1 MRVHQVITGSCNG
14 GYSHIAQA
22 KIRGSNY
29 VVYASGCDVVIL
41 NESFCRSQVI
51 SGCELGNSVV
61 TAVAFNHHYG
71 KISIANADGIFIYVP
86 QRTTGNMLTNPLK
99 LFWSFSDHLS
109 LPSKAEVLCLSWS
122 HRPCFQ
128 FPNSGLLAGLSDG
141 SLFMWRSGVT
151 GNITESTLRFHI
163 GANSADSEYG
173 LDSDPVPKKS
183 LSTEVPSKWEVVW
196 CHRLNGT
203 PLQVDFSPDG
213 SYFATI
219 TKYHDKR
226 SQHNDHQSDTEMHVW
241 FRDPF
246 SDLIPSKHR
255 YDEQFQMTENWESI
269 FLPHPCNVCSFS
281 WRHTSRYLPSGWIA
295 NVLLTASEDSLCR
308 VWIEVSTSHPNL
320 SNTHKSINS
329 LLSKSISKN
338 DPEIPISSTTMKVRL
353 PLGHLTDIPFK
364 TKITSDPVN
373 QLHESSTQYL
383 TLELPNC
390 FLTHPILKH
399 FLDLWL
405 TDPLSNIEVDYGSQL
420 SSSTIKIDDKKFNY
434 TQNTFPQFVFTTS
447 LPLDSFPELCNL
459 SSPNDS
465 QVGRLVVHW
474 FNNKEYRLS
483 TQLESFLK
491 DTISRILAIPTH
503 IALDNTSNINNSNNN
518 FMTPELLDQIALM
531 DQTVFRL
538 LSELQHAPDVAF
550 AIHPL
555 DGSLII
561 WYIHGLD
568 LSIPNPEGI
577 RTHKVIIPYESS
589 FNRDHKF
596 GYESSFIITP
606 NINNRLTQVTCSIRS
621 RLHQVIPFDAAY
633 SLTSKLF
640 TYLTTDNSKNF
651 MNYFHNENIMN
662 QQKLQNLSD
671 TTEMTNKY
679 LITINYQDY
688 LNIFCHLFLLQYTIR
703 QCLLKWSKISM
714 KLMNS
719 NNNSDSSNQK
729 NTLKQLKQTVLQ
741 PILSSLAQIH
751 LNSTTFQA
759 RTQNSSHVA
768 MITMHTNG
776 SLRYWRIDVSE
787 SSHYQWIVGVS
798 SCARLSGHRFH
809 TNIIVPHPILPL
821 ALSTSH
827 YEHKLEKLS
836 NNESTITTTTTSSP
850 YNSINKDNEKITNYS
865 EIILWYVSSVGPL
878 TTGYTSSLLSNYQ
891 FRCSQHATNNN
902 NNTNTDSELYNNQF
916 TTTDIKGP
924 GNISSNGGIS
934 EVARLIFSN
943 ISSNTSLTFKY
954 IAWFPCQV
962 TTTATSYPVALFVA
976 SLDGNHDNNSNN
988 NNNRNEQ
995 SNDQLGL
1002 FLTFSKFKQIN
1013 NKSVLDEK
1021 IKQDQQ
1027 NHLLHS
1033 SLNSDTLGCIIQLN
1047 YKLPY
1052 SSQIENYENFNAET
1066 LILHVFPSE
1075 LIMSKSE
1082 SCKPINTVLTNTTNQ
1097 MESFTKSDM
1106 NSLSTFLIVRMTRY
1120 NSRDETAKSPVVPTS
1135 CNETDFCRM
1144 EMWRVCV
1151 STNTKSS
1158 SSSNMMV
1165 DGNSS
1170 IKNCITGKSDLI
1182 SDNLT
1187 TIFNNLITDGIKVCD
1202 CKLHL
1207 PSGVSIV
1214 CAQVSAAHVSWAAL
1228 STFNAPPPYLIVTA
1242 CSDGCLRFWRCE
1254 SDSNSNNF
1262 TLEGVHDQFTW
1273 EEWQMPLM
1281 QSMSS
1286 CIELQL
1292 HTNNNKNVNNN
1303 HNKSTRVNDVSQ
1315 MNKPIILDID
1325 CAYSGRLAVAYTS
1338 SQLCNNDNMDKHGQS
1353 NLDWIQSNKNDLTI
1367 YVTVYEC
1374 ESSGGCEW
1382 ILEDTIELTSEY
1394 CPYQNNIDKLSSI
1407 QLDWVNAEDGG
1418 HLLSIIIDSEIF
1430 VFAPVCQNLSLS
1442 RNKLRGGHA
1451 CQPTLMTT
1459 IGEVYVGWKPIAC
1472 TRIVTADFSSSSS
1485 SSLSS
1490 LKSIEKKS
1498 TPTQQQKSCWRYSST
1513 TALDG
1518 GSSHRCFIKQAA
1530 WLRDGLL
1537 LISAKTELQLFSQW
1551 PSDNLYNLFK
1561 WHVKPKLSN
1570 TKSLYN
1576 SSSANES
1583 FDATAT
1589 TTTSDTVDD
1598 STVSGSSNMSVARL
1612 TKAYSPYPLKS
1623 SPSRSML
1630 HAVSGHSSLS
1640 NLHATSNN
1648 ITNTTSDTTSD
1659 NFKITRKMSQ
1669 IDLNRASG
1677 SGLDVKSNEQLL
1689 KDLELLSNLGLFEA
1703 IQIVNP
1709 ILPQFHPRQLLEW
1722 MNLGHLRRIKAILAH
1737 LTRCLTAI
1745 GNSSQRSSSQS
1756 DSHRRMTKGNLNSEL
1771 TNFVIESFDS
1781 TMTSKMSTTTTT
1793 RINNTTSK
1801 PVSSIS
1807 HTPHSSNNLLEMHTI
1822 PPLPLYVLLAVDSL
1836 QVTDVNADV
1845 KSNKHFDSINEW
1857 NNEHGLT
1864 DDSSIFEI
1872 QDDDLNLSS
1881 NNDDDDYDVTD
1892 KSNPSKTIHH
1902 SNPSFNTS
1910 ANKSSHL
1917 YGFSIWSLKP
1927 AALARS
1933 IQFSED
1939 DARLLADHLSTQRL
1953 PGLSSLDQ
1961 MYLLGIADLMAK
1973 TRSDITD
1980 CLSKVH
1986 SSTKEK
1992 KLDQLPRR
2000 LSIKQDSKEGLDEC
2014 GLRFL
2019 LTVQLYSYL
2028 SKTLPPAR
2036 RSQLLSSGLTNSSLV
2051 WAYHSDS
2058 QEELLSQLPI
2068 VSNQLGGSEVSGADS
2083 LELNWA
2089 DFKRY
2094 GCGWWIRSES
2104 LLIRCAE
2111 KMARTAFQNTKDPM
2125 ESAVFYLAMHK
2136 AKMVAALFKT
2146 TGNKTLENFFR
2157 SDFTPG
2163 QPACRQ
2169 AKLNAFRLLS
2179 QHKYLQAA
2187 GLFLL
2192 AGCLNDAVRVC
2203 LDTVKDLQMGILLV
2217 RLYTSSA
2224 QGIPGQQTTTSSTYH
2239 DFLREHI
2246 IKHQDPFLRSMAF
2259 WTLGDPLAALQ
2270 TLLEGPGILSNSEDF
2285 IISEKRDSLTDSIYQ
2300 SPQHPQYLSG
2310 SQSFITGR
2318 DTSKPSSVCPSV
2330 FKFYTYLQSH
2340 PLVLR
2345 HQRLQAPNLINS
2357 TILYRVKS
2365 LERRLYFRTAHH
2377 YFILGCPTL
2386 ALEVLTKLPPL
2397 ESSDP
2402 SSILGL
2408 HRISVNESIESKSRR
2423 QSVFS
2428 SDAVV
2433 QSVNKQNNDDD
2444 IFTFMTPDVP
2454 LQKSTTEDQFTLEWS
2469 DDNDDQTDHDDT
2481 IDHVKSNKVHM
2492 NQKQQMLSPS
2502 AQQRPSLHSI
2512 GSYNIENQGVV
2523 DLMANQL
2530 KFIACLKILAEELS
2544 TLAAGAE
2551 SEGVSLRQHVW
2562 QWLENEL
2569 ASVNTLTG
2577 LTKSS
2582 MTTPTVTSAI
2592 HSTNNPVVV
2601 SDEKLNEPSFD
2612 HSEFSGPL
2620 TTTSYLLTTRN
2631 AGTILA
2637 GILMNL
2643 SNVSPEIRDA
2653 ELKRLKTRYDWIKA
2667 HEPFLISL
2675 INFCDLYGSS
2685 GIRLPAV
2692 RIELSLLLGELYSTS
2707 YPFTSQS
2714 TISSQNKSDSNL
2726 LVATRPTNT
2735 NVCYPTLDSSRWP
2748 ISPMALI
2755 DGIPLLRT
2763 LMRLPPGALLLPD
2776 SVKRIKYM
2784 VHDLITCLESLPPPF
2799 LVSVLLPFPYQQCN
2813 CTSTTT
2819 NTTARTS
2826 KSSVTSSSPFH
2837 CPDCIL
2843 APTGDRHRRIF
2854 LLRNLCAALSGC
2866 IHQCLTVGGWF
2877 GLGYAVDENSMQ
2889 SSNTSSPLTKK
2900 VFALPAT
2907 STINARSVDRLCV
2920 SGQIFRPNTEP
2931 SKWPGLTC
2939 LKSYTEPQLQSNS
2952 VSTSQ
2957 IIRIT
2962 STQNLSDRDLSSPSS
2977 SVTRIQSVDRRRII
2991 GLLSQVLAASYF
3003 GLLVYALHTR
3013 DTFTLYR
3020 LACARLDGKTWSRV
3034 FGGTYRAKPFRPP
3047 TQPGTTTATV
3057 TTTSNSSSNVP
3068 SNITSEKKP
3077 VPPSRPKRPTSSA
3090 LKHDRSKS
3098 RSPEK
3103 AVTRARDHAAA
3114 AIEVALKIGSPPNPT
3129 KLTSQHIRF
3138 LAHAEAAAIADLKSD
3153 TTRYD
3158 GVENKVSEQ
3167 AADATTTKTTT
3178 ISQSSVSPEE
3188 WFIFAQSSILSC
3200 LLERPPKQ
3208 TDLIDDPS
3216 EIFDSD
3222 ASEPS
3227 SKNEYDTYH
3236 GALLKQQRR
3245 INRVQRFIKHCS
3257 NLKQRKTVRHRL
3269 KNSLHY
3275 RLTGQFMN
3283 HTDDNHDQSDGDG
3296 ADMNP
3301 NEQLDVNDVEDD
3313 ENDDGQHYSDHPYN
3327 LQDYDGVKNVVLT
3340 EGKDD
3345 SGKVVY
3351 SPTKLN
3357 LSSLQP
3363 QWILRRLHLNP
3374 DFMDTWWGS
3383 RLESEFYEAL
3393 NIFYM
3398 KSDKRQATHTN
3409 LKDFTEFNSTV
3420 GGDPNDDTNDDEDED
3435 VGEEDDYNL
3444 TVDALGNHKLAF
3456 FENDRQWTYSDSY
3469 AWRLIRL
3476 GLMQLAKRELNRLI
3490 QIIDFSGEDLAVHAP
3505 GLMTLT
3511 RLADCWLVGY
3521 RSELTSPPA
3530 LNPIHLKLQHKGFV
3544 NEHLLPPTDFLPG
3557 IQEDLSSSSSIT
3569 QTAAAIKTGSS
3580 LTAGVEVSK
3589 LDFPSPGATRSMLR
3603 LKKLINF
3610 KNTPFQTRDPFSLP
3624 VKRLWCY
3631 LVRQPGIDDIFLR
3644 HVFRKPCLIQSVIT
3658 PNIKLTLSPSPSLSS
3673 SSVAFGS
3680 SELNNLPG
3688 LINSTPSSNLK
3699 NVSSAALTDI
3709 QKSSGK
3715 QTRIQQQQIQSSNQ
3729 TVSGSLLFNDAVRL
3743 IHKEHDPLIAMCINQ
3758 AVVVNYNAIAI
3769 ATPKEIIELDI
3780 ENLVHLPSWYADEV
3794 EYDLELMRK
3803 PQLRRH
3809 PEGGTDDFI
3818 VCDTNPTKVGSND
3831 HQSEATT
3838 SNITSSTVTS
3848 LSTGDSNPS
3857 GTHVILKRTLP
3868 AVYSLTS
3875 HPTLPYYLCGT
3886 GTGSVHM
3893 FEWSTP
3899 VPVVAGFTNTYS
3911 LTTAGMLGQF
3921 PAGSRGA
3928 RVTAL
3933 QFDDSGYRFGCGDS
3947 EGNFGLWNLY
3957 STMPGKLPYF
3967 RCRCHAKGLAD
3978 FCFLGCSSLI
3988 ATVGNGGMT
3997 TTAPHNVSGID
4008 VSGAGV
4014 GGIGSGLNYGGGNS
4028 GIGGPTHYTSANI
4041 IGGSSS
4047 GGGGGGI
4054 SYSGGTV
4061 NTDQDASH
4069 LTLWDT
4075 LLPANRCGVI
4085 RVLDPELDAPCTS
4098 IAYCG
4103 SLTNTNSWPSNTNI
4117 YSSNNIINSLT
4128 MGANSKRLFTN
4139 NDRTVIVGTKNG
4151 DICTVDMRN
4160 PKVLHKFSAHDAPIR
4175 TLCIDSA
4182 TDCLVTGGADGIV
4195 KIWRLSERELLT
4207 SFCGDLHP
4215 SRGAAAVAAAA
4226 LFRGNQSA
4234 AIIAATNPGIS
4245 DIRLLPTVTGAAL
4258 IHVNDSNNSN
4268 DSNSTKNNDCSTN
4281 LNNQMPI
4288 THSSH
4293 DQKCSMTAASTA
4305 CRFLS
4310 CGADG
4315 GLRMRSLVVRPKPSI
4330 VC

>member
-14 GYSHIAQA
+14 DYSHIAQA
-22 KIRGSNY
+22 KVRGSNY

-41 NESFCRSQVI
+41 NESFCLSQVI

-61 TAVAFNHHYG
+61 TAVAFNQQYG
-71 KISIANADGIFIYVP
+71 KIAIANADGIFIYVP
-86 QRTTGNMLTNPLK
+86 QGTTGNMLTNSSK
-99 LFWSFSDHLS
+99 LSWLFSDHLS
-109 LPSKAEVLCLSWS
+109 LPSKAEILCLSWS

-128 FPNSGLLAGLSDG
+128 FPNSGLLAGLNDG
-141 SLFMWRSGVT
+141 NLCMWRSGVT
-151 GNITESTLRFHI
+151 SNITESNLRFHI
-163 GANSADSEYG
+163 GASSSGSEYG
-173 LDSDPVPKKS
+173 LDFDPVPKKS
-183 LSTEVPSKWEVVW
+183 LSTELPSRWKIVW
-196 CHRLNGT
+196 CHQLNGT
-203 PLQVDFSPDG
+203 PMQVDFSPDG

-219 TKYHDKR
+219 TKCHDRR
-226 SQHNDHQSDTEMHVW
+226 SQHNDYKSDTEMHVW
-241 FRDPF
+241 FRYPF
-246 SDLIPSKHR
+246 SDLIPSKCSS
-255 YDEQFQMTENWESI
+255 DEQFRMTENWESI
-269 FLPHPCNVCSFS
+269 FLPHPCDVCSFS

-295 NVLLTASEDSLCR
+295 NVLLTASEDNLCR
-308 VWIEVSTSHPNL
+308 VWIEVSHPSTDHSNL
-320 SNTHKSINS
+320 SNAYKSTNS

-338 DPEIPISSTTMKVRL
+338 DPEIPISSTIMKVHL
-353 PLGHLTDIPFK
+353 PLGHLTDIPFNK
-364 TKITSDPVN
+364 NVTSDPVN

-390 FLTHPILKH
+390 FLTHPLLKH

-405 TDPLSNIEVDYGSQL
+405 TDPLSNIEVDYGSPL
-420 SSSTIKIDDKKFNY
+420 PSSTIKIDDKKFNY

-447 LPLDSFPELCNL
+447 LPLDSFPEICNS

-465 QVGRLVVHW
+465 QIGRLVVHW
-474 FNNKEYRLS
+474 FNNKEYRLN

-491 DTISRILAIPTH
+491 DTISRILAIPIH
-503 IALDNTSNINNSNNN
+503 IALDNTSNNNNSNNN

-538 LSELQHAPDVAF
+538 LSELQHAPDVVF

-555 DGSLII
+555 DGSLIV

-568 LSIPNPEGI
+568 LSVPNPKGI

-589 FNRDHKF
+589 FSRDNKF
-596 GYESSFIITP
+596 GYESSFTLTP

-621 RLHQVIPFDAAY
+621 RLHQVIPLDAAN
-633 SLTSKLF
+633 SLSSKLF
-640 TYLTTDNSKNF
+640 TYLTTDHSKHPINY
-651 MNYFHNENIMN
+651 YFHTD
-662 QQKLQNLSD
+662 QQNSSHLSD
-671 TTEMTNKY
+671 TTETTNKH
-679 LITINYQDY
+679 LMTINYQDN
-688 LNIFCHLFLLQYTIR
+688 LNIFCHLFLLQYSIR
-703 QCLLKWSKISM
+703 QYLLQWSK
-714 KLMNS
+714 LS
-719 NNNSDSSNQK
+719 NNNNNHK
-729 NTLKQLKQTVLQ
+729 NNLKQFKEIVLK

-751 LNSTTFQA
+751 LNSTTLQA

-798 SCARLSGHRFH
+798 NCARLSGHRFH
-809 TNIIVPHPILPL
+809 TNVIVPHPILPL

-827 YEHKLEKLS
+827 YEHKLEKLPI
-836 NNESTITTTTTSSP
+836 NESTITTP
-850 YNSINKDNEKITNYS
+850 HNSIHKGNGKITNYS

-878 TTGYTSSLLSNYQ
+878 STDYTSSLLSNYQ

-902 NNTNTDSELYNNQF
+902 NTDSESYNNPF
-916 TTTDIKGP
+916 TTTDIKASV
-924 GNISSNGGIS
+924 NISSHGGIS

-962 TTTATSYPVALFVA
+962 TTTATSYPVAIFVA
-976 SLDGNHDNNSNN
+976 SLDGNHDDDDNNHDT
-988 NNNRNEQ
+988 NEE

-1013 NKSVLDEK
+1013 NKSSVLDEK
-1021 IKQDQQ
+1021 MKQDHQ
-1027 NHLLHS
+1027 NHLMHS

-1082 SCKPINTVLTNTTNQ
+1082 SCKPTNTNDQ

-1106 NSLSTFLIVRMTRY
+1106 NSRSTFLIVRMTRY
-1120 NSRDETAKSPVVPTS
+1120 NLLDETVDSSIVPTS
-1135 CNETDFCRM
+1135 CDKTDFCRM

-1158 SSSNMMV
+1158 SSNLMI

-1170 IKNCITGKSDLI
+1170 IKNCTTGKSELI
-1182 SDNLT
+1182 NDNLT

-1262 TLEGVHDQFTW
+1262 TLEGVHNQFTW

-1292 HTNNNKNVNNN
+1292 CTNNNNNDNNN
-1303 HNKSTRVNDVSQ
+1303 NNNNKENRVNDEST

-1338 SQLCNNDNMDKHGQS
+1338 SQLCNNDNDNMGKHGQS

-1382 ILEDTIELTSEY
+1382 ILEDTIELTSES
-1394 CPYQNNIDKLSSI
+1394 CLFQNNIDKLSSI

-1442 RNKLRGGHA
+1442 RNKIQSGHA
-1451 CQPTLMTT
+1451 YQPTLMTT

-1472 TRIVTADFSSSSS
+1472 TRIVTADFNSSPSSS
-1485 SSLSS
+1485 
-1490 LKSIEKKS
+1490 SIEKKKS
-1498 TPTQQQKSCWRYSST
+1498 MPTQQQQFCWRFSSINT
-1513 TALDG
+1513 LHSG
-1518 GSSHRCFIKQAA
+1518 NHRGFIKQAA

-1537 LISAKTELQLFSQW
+1537 LVSAKSELQLFSQW
-1551 PSDNLYNLFK
+1551 PSDNLYDLFK
-1561 WHVKPKLSN
+1561 WHVKPKLCN

-1589 TTTSDTVDD
+1589 PTTLDTVDD

-1612 TKAYSPYPLKS
+1612 TKAYSPYPLKP

-1640 NLHATSNN
+1640 NLHVTSNN
-1648 ITNTTSDTTSD
+1648 TTNTTSDISD

-1677 SGLDVKSNEQLL
+1677 GGLDVKSSEQLL
-1689 KDLELLSNLGLFEA
+1689 KDVELLSNLGLFEA

-1737 LTRCLTAI
+1737 LTRCLSAL
-1745 GNSSQRSSSQS
+1745 GNSSQRSGSHS
-1756 DSHRRMTKGNLNSEL
+1756 DGHRRMTKGNLNSEL
-1771 TNFVIESFDS
+1771 TNLVIESFD
-1781 TMTSKMSTTTTT
+1781 TTITSKMSTTTE
-1793 RINNTTSK
+1793 RINDTTSK

-1807 HTPHSSNNLLEMHTI
+1807 HIHHTSNNLLETHTI

-1857 NNEHGLT
+1857 NNENGLA
-1864 DDSSIFEI
+1864 DESSIFEI

-1881 NNDDDDYDVTD
+1881 NNDDDDYDLID
-1892 KSNPSKTIHH
+1892 KSNPSRNIHH
-1902 SNPSFNTS
+1902 SNLSFNTS

-1973 TRSDITD
+1973 TRSNITD
-1980 CLSKVH
+1980 CLSKVN
-1986 SSTKEK
+1986 SSTNEK

-2000 LSIKQDSKEGLDEC
+2000 LSIKQDSNEGLDEC

-2068 VSNQLGGSEVSGADS
+2068 VSNQLSGGEVSGTDS

-2203 LDTVKDLQMGILLV
+2203 LDTLKDLQMAIVLV

-2224 QGIPGQQTTTSSTYH
+2224 QGIPGQQTTTSSSTYQ
-2239 DFLREHI
+2239 DFLKEHI
-2246 IKHQDPFLRSMAF
+2246 LKQQDPFLRSMAF

-2270 TLLEGPGILSNSEDF
+2270 TLLEGPEILSNAEDF
-2285 IISEKRDSLTDSIYQ
+2285 FISERRDSLTDAIYQ

-2357 TILYRVKS
+2357 CTLYHVKS

-2397 ESSDP
+2397 ESFN
-2402 SSILGL
+2402 SSSTLGL
-2408 HRISVNESIESKSRR
+2408 HRMSINESIESKSRR
-2423 QSVFS
+2423 QSGLS
-2428 SDAVV
+2428 SDIGV
-2433 QSVNKQNNDDD
+2433 QSVNKQSNDDND
-2444 IFTFMTPDVP
+2444 IFTLMTTDVP
-2454 LQKSTTEDQFTLEWS
+2454 LQKYTTQNQFTIEWS
-2469 DDNDDQTDHDDT
+2469 DDNDDDQIEQDDT
-2481 IDHVKSNKVHM
+2481 IDHVKSGAVQM
-2492 NQKQQMLSPS
+2492 NQKQQRSSSS
-2502 AQQRPSLHSI
+2502 AQQRPSIHSI
-2512 GSYNIENQGVV
+2512 GSYNIENQGIV
-2523 DLMANQL
+2523 DLMADQL

-2569 ASVNTLTG
+2569 AIVNTLTG

-2582 MTTPTVTSAI
+2582 MTTTTTITSTI
-2592 HSTNNPVVV
+2592 HSTNNPSSNAVVA

-2620 TTTSYLLTTRN
+2620 TTTSYLMTTRN
-2631 AGTILA
+2631 AGTVIA

-2643 SNVSPEIRDA
+2643 SSVSPEIRDA

-2685 GIRLPAV
+2685 GTRLPAV

-2707 YPFTSQS
+2707 YLFTSQS
-2714 TISSQNKSDSNL
+2714 TISSQNNSDSNL
-2726 LVATRPTNT
+2726 LVTTRPTNT
-2735 NVCYPTLDSSRWP
+2735 NVSYPSLDSSCWP

-2813 CTSTTT
+2813 CTTT
-2819 NTTARTS
+2819 TTARTS
-2826 KSSVTSSSPFH
+2826 KSCVTTSSPFR

-2866 IHQCLTVGGWF
+2866 IHQCLTVGGWV
-2877 GLGYAVDENSMQ
+2877 GLGYAIDENSIQ
-2889 SSNTSSPLTKK
+2889 SSDTSSSLTKK

-2962 STQNLSDRDLSSPSS
+2962 STQNLLDRDSSSS

-2991 GLLSQVLAASYF
+2991 GLLAQVLAASYF

-3047 TQPGTTTATV
+3047 TQPGTTTTTTTSAA
-3057 TTTSNSSSNVP
+3057 TTTSNSSSNV
-3068 SNITSEKKP
+3068 SCNLTSEKKP
-3077 VPPSRPKRPTSSA
+3077 VPPSRPKRPTSTP
-3090 LKHDRSKS
+3090 KHDRSKS

-3103 AVTRARDHAAA
+3103 AVTRARNHAVA
-3114 AIEVALKIGSPPNPT
+3114 AIEVAMKIGSPPNPT

-3138 LAHAEAAAIADLKSD
+3138 LAHAEAAAIADLESN
-3153 TTRYD
+3153 TTRLD
-3158 GVENKVSEQ
+3158 GVKNKVSEQ
-3167 AADATTTKTTT
+3167 APATTTTKTTT
-3178 ISQSSVSPEE
+3178 VSQSSISPEE

-3208 TDLIDDPS
+3208 TDLVDDPS

-3227 SKNEYDTYH
+3227 SNNEYDTYH
-3236 GALLKQQRR
+3236 GALLKQQRH

-3257 NLKQRKTVRHRL
+3257 NLKQRKTVRHHV

-3275 RLTGQFMN
+3275 RLTGQFIK
-3283 HTDDNHDQSDGDG
+3283 HTDGTHDHSDGDD
-3296 ADMNP
+3296 ADINLTEP
-3301 NEQLDVNDVEDD
+3301 LDVEDD
-3313 ENDDGQHYSDHPYN
+3313 DSNDDE
-3327 LQDYDGVKNVVLT
+3327 VKNAVLS
-3340 EGKDD
+3340 ERKDD
-3345 SGKVVY
+3345 SGKLQ
-3351 SPTKLN
+3351 SPAKLN

-3393 NIFYM
+3393 NIFYT

-3409 LKDFTEFNSTV
+3409 LKDFIEFNSTV
-3420 GGDPNDDTNDDEDED
+3420 GGDPANDNNDDEDED

-3444 TVDALGNHKLAF
+3444 TVDTLGNRKLAF

-3490 QIIDFSGEDLAVHAP
+3490 QIIDFTGEDLAVHAP

-3530 LNPIHLKLQHKGFV
+3530 LNPIHLKSQYKGFI

-3557 IQEDLSSSSSIT
+3557 IQEDLSSSSSSSIT
-3569 QTAAAIKTGSS
+3569 QTATGVKTGSS
-3580 LTAGVEVSK
+3580 LTIGVEVSK
-3589 LDFPSPGATRSMLR
+3589 SDFPTPGATRSMLR
-3603 LKKLINF
+3603 LKKLINS
-3610 KNTPFQTRDPFSLP
+3610 KNTPFQTRNPFSLP

-3631 LVRQPGIDDIFLR
+3631 LVRQSGIDDIFLR
-3644 HVFRKPCLIQSVIT
+3644 HIFRKPYLIQSVIT
-3658 PNIKLTLSPSPSLSS
+3658 PNIKLTLSPSSSSSS
-3673 SSVAFGS
+3673 SSVTFGS

-3688 LINSTPSSNLK
+3688 LINSTSSSNLK
-3699 NVSSAALTDI
+3699 TVSSAASIDI

-3715 QTRIQQQQIQSSNQ
+3715 QTRIQQQQQQQTQSSSQ
-3729 TVSGSLLFNDAVRL
+3729 TISGSLLFNDAVRL

-3758 AVVVNYNAIAI
+3758 VNYNAIAI

-3780 ENLVHLPSWYADEV
+3780 ENLVNLPSWYTDEV
-3794 EYDLELMRK
+3794 EYDLELMRR
-3803 PQLRRH
+3803 PQIRRY

-3838 SNITSSTVTS
+3838 SNVTSTGTS
-3848 LSTGDSNPS
+3848 LSTGDGNPS
-3857 GTHVILKRTLP
+3857 GSHVILKRTLP

-3911 LTTAGMLGQF
+3911 LTSASMSGQF

-3997 TTAPHNVSGID
+3997 TTTPHIVSGID

-4014 GGIGSGLNYGGGNS
+4014 SGIGSGLNYAGNNI
-4028 GIGGPTHYTSANI
+4028 GVGGPTYYTSANI
-4041 IGGSSS
+4041 IGGSS

-4054 SYSGGTV
+4054 SYSGGTG

-4103 SLTNTNSWPSNTNI
+4103 SITNTSSWPSNINI

-4128 MGANSKRLFTN
+4128 TGVNSKRIFTTN
-4139 NDRTVIVGTKNG
+4139 HRTVIVGTKNG

-4207 SFCGDLHP
+4207 SFSGDLHP

-4258 IHVNDSNNSN
+4258 IHVNNNNNIN

>member
-1 MRVHQVITGSCNG
+1 
-14 GYSHIAQA
+14 
-22 KIRGSNY
+22 
-29 VVYASGCDVVIL
+29 
-41 NESFCRSQVI
+41 
-51 SGCELGNSVV
+51 
-61 TAVAFNHHYG
+61 
-71 KISIANADGIFIYVP
+71 
-86 QRTTGNMLTNPLK
+86 
-99 LFWSFSDHLS
+99 
-109 LPSKAEVLCLSWS
+109 
-122 HRPCFQ
+122 
-128 FPNSGLLAGLSDG
+128 
-141 SLFMWRSGVT
+141 
-151 GNITESTLRFHI
+151 
-163 GANSADSEYG
+163 
-173 LDSDPVPKKS
+173 
-183 LSTEVPSKWEVVW
+183 
-196 CHRLNGT
+196 
-203 PLQVDFSPDG
+203 
-213 SYFATI
+213 
-219 TKYHDKR
+219 
-226 SQHNDHQSDTEMHVW
+226 
-241 FRDPF
+241 
-246 SDLIPSKHR
+246 
-255 YDEQFQMTENWESI
+255 
-269 FLPHPCNVCSFS
+269 
-281 WRHTSRYLPSGWIA
+281 
-295 NVLLTASEDSLCR
+295 
-308 VWIEVSTSHPNL
+308 
-320 SNTHKSINS
+320 
-329 LLSKSISKN
+329 
-338 DPEIPISSTTMKVRL
+338 
-353 PLGHLTDIPFK
+353 
-364 TKITSDPVN
+364 
-373 QLHESSTQYL
+373 
-383 TLELPNC
+383 
-390 FLTHPILKH
+390 
-399 FLDLWL
+399 
-405 TDPLSNIEVDYGSQL
+405 
-420 SSSTIKIDDKKFNY
+420 
-434 TQNTFPQFVFTTS
+434 
-447 LPLDSFPELCNL
+447 
-459 SSPNDS
+459 
-465 QVGRLVVHW
+465 
-474 FNNKEYRLS
+474 
-483 TQLESFLK
+483 
-491 DTISRILAIPTH
+491 
-503 IALDNTSNINNSNNN
+503 
-518 FMTPELLDQIALM
+518 
-531 DQTVFRL
+531 
-538 LSELQHAPDVAF
+538 
-550 AIHPL
+550 
-555 DGSLII
+555 
-561 WYIHGLD
+561 
-568 LSIPNPEGI
+568 
-577 RTHKVIIPYESS
+577 
-589 FNRDHKF
+589 
-596 GYESSFIITP
+596 
-606 NINNRLTQVTCSIRS
+606 
-621 RLHQVIPFDAAY
+621 
-633 SLTSKLF
+633 
-640 TYLTTDNSKNF
+640 
-651 MNYFHNENIMN
+651 
-662 QQKLQNLSD
+662 
-671 TTEMTNKY
+671 
-679 LITINYQDY
+679 
-688 LNIFCHLFLLQYTIR
+688 
-703 QCLLKWSKISM
+703 
-714 KLMNS
+714 
-719 NNNSDSSNQK
+719 
-729 NTLKQLKQTVLQ
+729 
-741 PILSSLAQIH
+741 
-751 LNSTTFQA
+751 
-759 RTQNSSHVA
+759 
-768 MITMHTNG
+768 
-776 SLRYWRIDVSE
+776 
-787 SSHYQWIVGVS
+787 
-798 SCARLSGHRFH
+798 
-809 TNIIVPHPILPL
+809 
-821 ALSTSH
+821 
-827 YEHKLEKLS
+827 
-836 NNESTITTTTTSSP
+836 
-850 YNSINKDNEKITNYS
+850 
-865 EIILWYVSSVGPL
+865 
-878 TTGYTSSLLSNYQ
+878 
-891 FRCSQHATNNN
+891 
-902 NNTNTDSELYNNQF
+902 
-916 TTTDIKGP
+916 
-924 GNISSNGGIS
+924 
-934 EVARLIFSN
+934 
-943 ISSNTSLTFKY
+943 
-954 IAWFPCQV
+954 
-962 TTTATSYPVALFVA
+962 
-976 SLDGNHDNNSNN
+976 
-988 NNNRNEQ
+988 
-995 SNDQLGL
+995 
-1002 FLTFSKFKQIN
+1002 
-1013 NKSVLDEK
+1013 
-1021 IKQDQQ
+1021 
-1027 NHLLHS
+1027 
-1033 SLNSDTLGCIIQLN
+1033 
-1047 YKLPY
+1047 
-1052 SSQIENYENFNAET
+1052 
-1066 LILHVFPSE
+1066 
-1075 LIMSKSE
+1075 
-1082 SCKPINTVLTNTTNQ
+1082 
-1097 MESFTKSDM
+1097 
-1106 NSLSTFLIVRMTRY
+1106 
-1120 NSRDETAKSPVVPTS
+1120 
-1135 CNETDFCRM
+1135 
-1144 EMWRVCV
+1144 
-1151 STNTKSS
+1151 
-1158 SSSNMMV
+1158 
-1165 DGNSS
+1165 
-1170 IKNCITGKSDLI
+1170 
-1182 SDNLT
+1182 
-1187 TIFNNLITDGIKVCD
+1187 
-1202 CKLHL
+1202 
-1207 PSGVSIV
+1207 
-1214 CAQVSAAHVSWAAL
+1214 
-1228 STFNAPPPYLIVTA
+1228 
-1242 CSDGCLRFWRCE
+1242 
-1254 SDSNSNNF
+1254 
-1262 TLEGVHDQFTW
+1262 
-1273 EEWQMPLM
+1273 MPLM

-1292 HTNNNKNVNNN
+1292 HTNNN
-1303 HNKSTRVNDVSQ
+1303 HNKSTRVNDESQ

-1338 SQLCNNDNMDKHGQS
+1338 SQLCNNDNVDKHGQS
-1353 NLDWIQSNKNDLTI
+1353 NLDWIQS
-1367 YVTVYEC
+1367 
-1374 ESSGGCEW
+1374 GCEW

-1394 CPYQNNIDKLSSI
+1394 CHFQNNIDKGPTLI
-1407 QLDWVNAEDGG
+1407 GNYKPIELI
-1418 HLLSIIIDSEIF
+1418 LIR
-1430 VFAPVCQNLSLS
+1430 S

-1472 TRIVTADFSSSSS
+1472 TRIVTADFNSS
-1485 SSLSS
+1485 SSLSLSS
-1490 LKSIEKKS
+1490 LTSIEKKKS
-1498 TPTQQQKSCWRYSST
+1498 MPTQQQESCWRYSST
-1513 TALDG
+1513 TALHG

-1648 ITNTTSDTTSD
+1648 TTNTTSDTTSD

-1845 KSNKHFDSINEW
+1845 KSNKHFVINNVVNIAQFCLSSGFHKTRVKVDSINEW

-1917 YGFSIWSLKP
+1917 YGLRIWSLKP

-1986 SSTKEK
+1986 SSTNEK

-2000 LSIKQDSKEGLDEC
+2000 LSIKQDSNEGLDEC

-2111 KMARTAFQNTKDPM
+2111 KCEIHIICRTNDCEIDTT
-2125 ESAVFYLAMHK
+2125 Y
-2136 AKMVAALFKT
+2136 KT

-2203 LDTVKDLQMGILLV
+2203 LDTLKDLQMGILLV

-2285 IISEKRDSLTDSIYQ
+2285 FISDKRDSLTDSIYQ

-2397 ESSDP
+2397 ESSDS

-2408 HRISVNESIESKSRR
+2408 HRMSVNESIESKSRR

-2454 LQKSTTEDQFTLEWS
+2454 LQKCTTEDQFTIEWS

-2481 IDHVKSNKVHM
+2481 IDHVKSSTIHM

-2512 GSYNIENQGVV
+2512 GSYNIE
-2523 DLMANQL
+2523 
-2530 KFIACLKILAEELS
+2530 S
-2544 TLAAGAE
+2544 
-2551 SEGVSLRQHVW
+2551 VSLRQHVW

-2582 MTTPTVTSAI
+2582 ITTPTVTSAI

-2612 HSEFSGPL
+2612 YSEFSGPL

-2631 AGTILA
+2631 AGTVLA

-2707 YPFTSQS
+2707 YLFTSQS
-2714 TISSQNKSDSNL
+2714 TLSSQNRSDSSL
-2726 LVATRPTNT
+2726 LVATRTTNT
-2735 NVCYPTLDSSRWP
+2735 NVCYPPLDSSRWP

-2755 DGIPLLRT
+2755 DGIPLLHMASYQ
-2763 LMRLPPGALLLPD
+2763 LCINKQL
-2776 SVKRIKYM
+2776 YM

-2826 KSSVTSSSPFH
+2826 KSSSSPFH

-2889 SSNTSSPLTKK
+2889 SSDTSSPLTKK

-2907 STINARSVDRLCV
+2907 STINARS
-2920 SGQIFRPNTEP
+2920 
-2931 SKWPGLTC
+2931 GLTC

-3020 LACARLDGKTWSRV
+3020 LACARLDAKTWSRV

-3047 TQPGTTTATV
+3047 TQPGTTTTTTTATV
-3057 TTTSNSSSNVP
+3057 TISSNVS

-3077 VPPSRPKRPTSSA
+3077 VPPSRPKRPTSST

-3103 AVTRARDHAAA
+3103 AVTRASDHAAA

-3208 TDLIDDPS
+3208 TDLIDDPN

-3313 ENDDGQHYSDHPYN
+3313 DNDDGQHYSDHPYN
-3327 LQDYDGVKNVVLT
+3327 LQDYDGVKNAVLT

-3345 SGKVVY
+3345 SGKVVS

-3420 GGDPNDDTNDDEDED
+3420 GGDPTDDNNDDEDED

-3444 TVDALGNHKLAF
+3444 TVDALGNRKLAF

-3569 QTAAAIKTGSS
+3569 QTAAAIKTGSN
-3580 LTAGVEVSK
+3580 LTVGVEVSK
-3589 LDFPSPGATRSMLR
+3589 LDFPSPGATRS
-3603 LKKLINF
+3603 I
-3610 KNTPFQTRDPFSLP
+3610 TRDPFSLP

-3658 PNIKLTLSPSPSLSS
+3658 PNIKLKLSPSPSLSS

-3680 SELNNLPG
+3680 SELNNLPR
-3688 LINSTPSSNLK
+3688 LINSTSSSNLK

-3715 QTRIQQQQIQSSNQ
+3715 QTRIQQQQQTQSANQ
-3729 TVSGSLLFNDAVRL
+3729 TISGSLLFNDAVRL

-3758 AVVVNYNAIAI
+3758 VNYNAIAI

-3848 LSTGDSNPS
+3848 LSTN
-3857 GTHVILKRTLP
+3857 
-3868 AVYSLTS
+3868 
-3875 HPTLPYYLCGT
+3875 LCGT

-3997 TTAPHNVSGID
+3997 TTTPHIVSGID

-4268 DSNSTKNNDCSTN
+4268 DSNSTKNNDCSKN